1 MRCHLYCFFF
11 KQKTAYE
18 MRISDWS
25 SDVCS
30 SDLREVTMT
39 VNYGP
44 GSNTDVAS
52 RIFAEGMAQ
61 ELGKTVIVENRAGA
75 LGTLA
80 VSWLA
85 KQTPDAHRLGVVTF
99 ATQAIS
105 PHLMNVSY
113 TMDDF
118 DWVCG
123 FGRYRYGVAVRADSP
138 YKTVDDLVAASK
150 KGESVFF
157 GGTSTPNV
165 IALLELG
172 DRKSVV

>member
-1 MRCHLYCFFF
+1 
-11 KQKTAYE
+11 
-18 MRISDWS
+18 
-25 SDVCS
+25 
-30 SDLREVTMT
+30 
-39 VNYGP
+39 
-44 GSNTDVAS
+44 
-52 RIFAEGMAQ
+52 
-61 ELGKTVIVENRAGA
+61 
-75 LGTLA
+75 
-80 VSWLA
+80 
-85 KQTPDAHRLGVVTF
+85 
-99 ATQAIS
+99 
-105 PHLMNVSY
+105 MNVSD

-172 DRKSVV
+172 RVTGGKFEQIAYKSGRSEEHTSELQSLMRISYAVFCLKKKHTNNERITSPTTNRKTI